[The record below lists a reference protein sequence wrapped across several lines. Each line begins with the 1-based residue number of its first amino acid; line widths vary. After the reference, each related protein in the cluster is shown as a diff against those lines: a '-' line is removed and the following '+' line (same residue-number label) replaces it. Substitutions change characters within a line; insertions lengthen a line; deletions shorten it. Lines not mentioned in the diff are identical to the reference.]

1 MAARN
6 LFVGGWVGK
15 YKIFCKPLI
24 RAQRARIC
32 DMYSGPR
39 PLRVFW
45 LKAPD
50 LMWARRALGV
60 QVPKAPAQICL
71 KLLVLLTHTSTP
83 RLYKW
88 LWQWCVRQSL
98 IIVPSRSPGFYW
110 KWYRSNR
117 TRNMPHTVVPQFW
130 PNLWPSWSWSK
141 LFLPGQ
147 SWTNIPI

>member
-1 MAARN
+1 MTARN
-6 LFVGGWVGK
+6 LFVGGWVG
-15 YKIFCKPLI
+15 IVQDFL
-24 RAQRARIC
+24 QTF
-32 DMYSGPR
+32 DSR
-39 PLRVFW
+39 PKGANMRYVLW
-45 LKAPD
+45 PKAPTCILAEGPD
-50 LMWARRALGV
+50 LMRARRAIGV
-60 QVPKAPAQICL
+60 RVPKAPAQICL